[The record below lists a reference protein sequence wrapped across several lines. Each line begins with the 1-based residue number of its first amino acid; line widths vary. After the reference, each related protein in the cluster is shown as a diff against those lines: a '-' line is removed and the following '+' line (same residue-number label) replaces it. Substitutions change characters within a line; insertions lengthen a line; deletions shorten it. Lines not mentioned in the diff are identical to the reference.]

1 MNECNKYHIKLD
13 SKLLT
18 VSLRKDGA
26 TVIYLFAL
34 ALRRR
39 CGTVPWGTIGNGAHL
54 LSQKTVAHL
63 MKY

>member
-1 MNECNKYHIKLD
+1 MNECNKYQIKLD

-34 ALRRR
+34 ALRY
-39 CGTVPWGTIGNGAHL
+39 GTMGYHWQWCPPFEPKNGCPSHEVL
-54 LSQKTVAHL
+54 VG
-63 MKY
+63 